1 MKLPYIDIHNHSLPG
16 VDDGARSL
24 DESIFM
30 LRQAADE
37 GIGTVILT
45 PHQKPGRECADRDRI
60 EEKVRQLQT
69 ALDEQ
74 QIPVKLNPG
83 AEVLYSYD
91 MTAFLRREKA
101 CPLADSHYVLTEFL
115 PDAEWTYIQNGVYE
129 LRNAGYIPVIAHTER
144 CLNVACDLD
153 RVDELRESGCLIQI
167 NAGNLTGLGMDRL
180 KKSAKRLVKEQLADI
195 VATDAHRASGS
206 RQVRIADCAAWIRRK
221 CGTSYAE
228 RLLYENA
235 AAILKDEEIPL

>member
-74 QIPVKLNPG
+74 QIPVKLYPG

-101 CPLADSHYVLTEFL
+101 CPLADSH
-115 PDAEWTYIQNGVYE
+115 
-129 LRNAGYIPVIAHTER
+129 
-144 CLNVACDLD
+144 
-153 RVDELRESGCLIQI
+153 
-167 NAGNLTGLGMDRL
+167 
-180 KKSAKRLVKEQLADI
+180 
-195 VATDAHRASGS
+195 
-206 RQVRIADCAAWIRRK
+206 
-221 CGTSYAE
+221 
-228 RLLYENA
+228 
-235 AAILKDEEIPL
+235 